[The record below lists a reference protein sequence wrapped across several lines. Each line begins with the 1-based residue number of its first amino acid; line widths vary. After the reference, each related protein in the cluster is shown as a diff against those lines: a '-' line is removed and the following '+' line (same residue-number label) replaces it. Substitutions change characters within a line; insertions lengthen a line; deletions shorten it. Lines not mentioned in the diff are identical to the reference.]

1 MKNYSETTWT
11 ELNSKNRISPVCGIN
26 AVSTKQ
32 VAEYLGVTGKELSA
46 MRAKLIGRLKTL
58 GMFTE
63 SMKNLFGRIPGA
75 EKLSGFE
82 YVLPLEDGGTIRV
95 SGGPV
100 VYYPAG
106 ALALLADAVQE
117 RCAVNRAAAYNQAKE
132 NPAPVGAEMNLV
144 VFSNPEFG
152 DIRAVEIDGE
162 PWFVGKDIAVALGY
176 SNPRKTLCDHIDEED
191 KGVTK
196 CDTLGGAQEMTI
208 INESGLYSL
217 ILSSKLQDAKKFK
230 RWVTSEVLPSIRKPS
245 PKHGGCAA
253 QQGQMS
259 GYAPVVTSLPP
270 AQNAGVTMQMFE
282 NPLFGKIRTI
292 TENSKTLFC
301 GSDVAKA
308 LGYKN
313 PTKALSDHCKGT
325 VDRRTNDSLGRQQ
338 TMKFIPEGDI
348 YRLAAQSELPRADAF
363 ERWIFDEVLP
373 SIRKHGGYIAGQEQ
387 MSDDELMAK
396 ALMVAQNK
404 IAERDRLISELKTKA
419 EIDAPKVAF
428 ADAVHDARSDITV
441 EKFAKLLCNKNG
453 VNIGRNNMFF
463 LLRNM
468 GYLRE
473 NNMPYQKYL
482 QAGYFTTRELLK
494 NGRLLVQTMITG
506 KGQMLLFDKV
516 IDAVRSS
523 M

>member
-1 MKNYSETTWT
+1 MKSYSEITWT
-11 ELNSKNRISPVCGIN
+11 ELSSKNRISPVRGIN
-26 AVSTKQ
+26 AVSTPQ
-32 VAEYLGVTGKELSA
+32 AVGYLGVTGKELSA
-46 MRAKLIGRLKTL
+46 MRAKLSGRLKAL

-117 RCAVNRAAAYNQAKE
+117 RRTVNREAAYNQAKE
-132 NPAPVGAEMNLV
+132 STAPVGSEMNLV

-152 DIRAVEIDGE
+152 NIRAVEIDGE
-162 PWFVGKDIAVALGY
+162 PWLVGKDVAAALDY
-176 SNPRKTLCDHIDEED
+176 ERTTKAIVDHVDEED
-191 KGVTK
+191 RMMVDGKTQSQFGIE
-196 CDTLGGAQEMTI
+196 LGQRGGWL

-217 ILSSKLQDAKKFK
+217 ILSSKLPDAKKFK
-230 RWVTSEVLPSIRKPS
+230 RWVTS
-245 PKHGGCAA
+245 
-253 QQGQMS
+253 
-259 GYAPVVTSLPP
+259 
-270 AQNAGVTMQMFE
+270 
-282 NPLFGKIRTI
+282 
-292 TENSKTLFC
+292 
-301 GSDVAKA
+301 
-308 LGYKN
+308 
-313 PTKALSDHCKGT
+313 
-325 VDRRTNDSLGRQQ
+325 
-338 TMKFIPEGDI
+338 
-348 YRLAAQSELPRADAF
+348 
-363 ERWIFDEVLP
+363 EVLP